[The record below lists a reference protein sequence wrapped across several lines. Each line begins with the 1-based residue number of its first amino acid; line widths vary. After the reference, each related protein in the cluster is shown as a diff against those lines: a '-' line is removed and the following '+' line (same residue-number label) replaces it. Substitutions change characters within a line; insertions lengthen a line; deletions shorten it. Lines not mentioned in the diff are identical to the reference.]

1 MPDVVGPFK
10 LASSSISPIQAHV
23 AHLRHLSTPDTA
35 QRLLRD
41 RFGMQAREARTEG
54 RLVSSH
60 IEQALAFHAHSMAA
74 SPRIR
79 PVLQYY
85 CYLNLAVALILSYRP
100 ANYQQY
106 RKHGVEDQS
115 HRLRNLEL
123 SSILVKVRK
132 GAVPVFHSILS
143 AEPIVGR
150 HFRLNELAGSIP
162 LVKYE
167 LSNLFGMRCQTIIV
181 RDIVANDASGK
192 WWSEMSFECIDV
204 EGQPAN
210 LTKSRLERA
219 VPELRQFFTIIGQR
233 KDRLQYR
240 SRNSWPNQ
248 AAAQAWHSQNSLKAV
263 NYGGHRI
270 YMGPGLQFDLQNEYQ
285 WHGLTGKPLLPTL
298 TATLLLAFALASIAR
313 YRPSIARGVEGI
325 SLSVLLDIFIA
336 EADSIVI
343 PSMRNLLYREEV
355 CIQLLDAI

>member
-1 MPDVVGPFK
+1 MPDIVGPFISV
-10 LASSSISPIQAHV
+10 SSSISPIQAHV
-23 AHLRHLSTPDTA
+23 AHLRHLSTPDAA

-41 RFGMQAREARTEG
+41 RFGMPAREARTEG

-60 IEQALAFHAHSMAA
+60 IEQALVFHAHSMAA

-79 PVLQYY
+79 PLLQYY

-106 RKHGVEDQS
+106 RRHGVEDQS
-115 HRLRNLEL
+115 HRLRSLEL

-150 HFRLNELAGSIP
+150 HFRFNELAGSIP
-162 LVKYE
+162 LIKYE
-167 LSNLFGMRCQTIIV
+167 LSDLFRMRCQTISV
-181 RDIVANDASGK
+181 MDSVANDASGNC
-192 WWSEMSFECIDV
+192 WSELSFKCIDV

-210 LTKSRLERA
+210 LTKNRLERA
-219 VPELRQFFTIIGQR
+219 IPELRQFFTIIDQK

-248 AAAQAWHSQNSLKAV
+248 DAAQAWHSQKSLKAI

-270 YMGPGLQFDLQNEYQ
+270 YIGPALQFDLKSEYQ
-285 WHGLTGKPLLPTL
+285 WHGLAGKPLLPTL

-313 YRPSIARGVEGI
+313 YRPSIERDVEKT
-325 SLSVLLDIFIA
+325 SLSILLDIFIA

-343 PSMRNLLYREEV
+343 PSMRNLLYREEF
-355 CIQLLDAI
+355 CTQLLPAI

>member
-1 MPDVVGPFK
+1 M
-10 LASSSISPIQAHV
+10 
-23 AHLRHLSTPDTA
+23 
-35 QRLLRD
+35 
-41 RFGMQAREARTEG
+41 
-54 RLVSSH
+54 SSH
-60 IEQALAFHAHSMAA
+60 IEQALAFHAQSMAA

-106 RKHGVEDQS
+106 RRHGVEDQS
-115 HRLRNLEL
+115 HRLTRLEL
-123 SSILVKVRK
+123 RSILVKVRK

-150 HFRLNELAGSIP
+150 AFRLHELAGSIP
-162 LVKYE
+162 LLKYE
-167 LSNLFGMRCQTIIV
+167 LSNLFGMRCQTIRV
-181 RDIVANDASGK
+181 MDSVANDASGN
-192 WWSEMSFECIDV
+192 WNSQLTFVCID
-204 EGQPAN
+204 EEEHPAN
-210 LTKSRLERA
+210 LAKNRLERA
-219 VPELRQFFTIIGQR
+219 VPQLRQFFTIIDQK
-233 KDRLQYR
+233 KDRLQYK

-248 AAAQAWHSQNSLKAV
+248 ATAQAWHNQKSLKAV
-263 NYGGHRI
+263 NYGGHSI
-270 YMGPGLQFDLQNEYQ
+270 YKGRAFQFALKNQYQ

-313 YRPSIARGVEGI
+313 YRPSIAHGVEET
-325 SLSVLLDIFIA
+325 SLSVLLDTFIA

-355 CIQLLDAI
+355 CVLLLDAI